1 MVIMNKKKILAIQ
14 GSFRDNGITS
24 AMLNYAVEE
33 SKKAGYDVEYIRLHD
48 HRIEYCK
55 GCRKCFETG
64 ECIIKDDDMTQ
75 ISKSIKD
82 ADVIILACPVY
93 WANVPAIVKNLFDRM
108 SGTSMEE
115 TDTFPKPRLSG
126 RRYILLTACN
136 TPMPFAAL
144 CGQTTGLKKAVKEYF
159 KTSGISCIGT
169 VVCDNS
175 SKRKDVSNTKLNQ
188 IHRLIGRI

>member
-1 MVIMNKKKILAIQ
+1 MVIMDKKKILAIQ

>member
-1 MVIMNKKKILAIQ
+1 
-14 GSFRDNGITS
+14 
-24 AMLNYAVEE
+24 MLKYAVDE
-33 SKKAGYDVEYIRLHD
+33 SQKAGYDVEYIRLHD

>member
-1 MVIMNKKKILAIQ
+1 MDKKKILAIQ
-14 GSFRDNGITS
+14 GSFKNNGITTT
-24 AMLNYAVEE
+24 MLNHAVEE

-64 ECIIKDDDMTQ
+64 ECVFKDDDMMQ
-75 ISKSIKD
+75 IAKSIKA

-115 TDTFPKPRLSG
+115 TNTFPKPRLSG
-126 RRYILLTACN
+126 KKYILLTACN

-144 CGQTTGLKKAVKEYF
+144 CGQTTGLNRAVKEYF

-169 VVCDNS
+169 VIVDNT
-175 SKRKDVSNTKLNQ
+175 SKRKGVPDAKLNQ
-188 IHRLIGRI
+188 IRKLISKI

>member
-1 MVIMNKKKILAIQ
+1 MDKKKILAIQ
-14 GSFRDNGITS
+14 GSFRNNGITS
-24 AMLNYAVEE
+24 TMLNYAVEE
-33 SKKAGYDVEYIRLHD
+33 SIKAGYDVEYIRLHD
-48 HRIEYCK
+48 HRIECCK
-55 GCRKCFETG
+55 GCRRCFEDG
-64 ECIIKDDDMTQ
+64 ECIFKDDDMMQ

-115 TDTFPKPRLSG
+115 TNTFPKPRLSG
-126 RRYILLTACN
+126 KKYILLTACN

-144 CGQTTGLKKAVKEYF
+144 CGQTTGLKRAVKEYF

-169 VVCDNS
+169 VIVDNT
-175 SKRKDVSNTKLNQ
+175 SKRKGVPNAKLNQ
-188 IHRLIGRI
+188 IHTLISRI

>member
-1 MVIMNKKKILAIQ
+1 MEKKKILAIQ
-14 GSFRDNGITS
+14 GSFRNNGITS

-33 SKKAGYDVEYIRLHD
+33 SKRAGYDVEYIRLHE

-64 ECIIKDDDMTQ
+64 ECIFKDDDMPQ
-75 ISKSIKD
+75 ISKSIKE
-82 ADVIILACPVY
+82 ADVIILASPVY
-93 WANVPAIVKNLFDRM
+93 WANVPAVVKNLFDRM

-115 TDTFPKPRLSG
+115 TDSFPKPRLSG

-144 CGQTTGLKKAVKEYF
+144 FGQTTGIQRAVKEYF
-159 KTSGISCIGT
+159 RTSGITCIGT
-169 VVCDNS
+169 VVCDNT
-175 SKRKDVSNTKLNQ
+175 SKRKSVPNTKLKQ
-188 IHRLIGRI
+188 IHKLVSRI

>member
-1 MVIMNKKKILAIQ
+1 MLIMDKKKILAIQ

>member
-1 MVIMNKKKILAIQ
+1 MIILNKKKILAIQ
-14 GSFRDNGITS
+14 GSFKNNGITS
-24 AMLNYAVEE
+24 AMLKYAVDE
-33 SKKAGYDVEYIRLHD
+33 SQKAGYDVEYIRLHD

-64 ECIIKDDDMTQ
+64 ECVIKDDDMTQ

-82 ADVIILACPVY
+82 ADVIILASPVY

-115 TDTFPKPRLSG
+115 TNTFPKPRLSG
-126 RRYILLTACN
+126 KKYILLTACN
-136 TPMPFAAL
+136 TPMPFAAF

-159 KTSGISCIGT
+159 KTSGISCIGI
-169 VVCDNS
+169 VVCDNT
-175 SKRKDVSNTKLNQ
+175 SKRKGVPSVKLNQ
-188 IHRLIGRI
+188 IQRLIRKI

>member
-1 MVIMNKKKILAIQ
+1 MKNKKILAIQ
-14 GSFRDNGITS
+14 GSYKNNGVTTT
-24 AMLNYAVEE
+24 MLTHAVEE
-33 SKKAGYDVEYIRLHD
+33 SKKAGYEVEYIRLHD
-48 HRIEYCK
+48 HTIGYCK

-64 ECIIKDDDMTQ
+64 ECVFKDDDMAW
-75 ISKSIKD
+75 ISDSIKNS
-82 ADVIILACPVY
+82 DVIILAAPVY

-126 RRYILLTACN
+126 KNVILLTSCN

-144 CGQTTGLKKAVKEYF
+144 FGQTTGFMRAAKEYF

-169 VVCDNS
+169 VVCDNTGKVNEVPKAKLDKI
-175 SKRKDVSNTKLNQ
+175 SKLVRKIQL
-188 IHRLIGRI
+188 H